1 MTRPLL
7 ALLLAAALLGG
18 CGAAVA
24 DPAAEDGSAAAPAQ
38 AASGPEP
45 EPTVP
50 VVSPAPRP
58 ALPATVTGADGRTVT
73 VTDASRVVALQGPI
87 AETVVALGLADALV
101 GRDQSTTLDE
111 LADLPVV
118 STGHS
123 VSAEGV
129 LSLAPTLVLADART
143 GPAEVMDQLR
153 AAGVPVVVVPEVWTL
168 EEMDDRVRAI
178 AAALGVADAG
188 EELAARLT
196 SSVTAAPDGDGPRVA
211 FLYLRGTAAVYLLG
225 GDGSGA
231 DSLIE
236 AAGGVDAGSAS
247 GLGSFTPLTSEALA
261 AAAPEVLLVMS
272 KGLDSVGGVDGL
284 LELPGVAQTPAGR
297 DRRVVVVEDGL
308 LLAFGPRTPYVLDV
322 IRQGIG

>member
-1 MTRPLL
+1 MTRPLA
-7 ALLLAAALLGG
+7 ALVLAASLLGG

-24 DPAAEDGSAAAPAQ
+24 DAGAGTGSSPVPDRTSAPA
-38 AASGPEP
+38 
-45 EPTVP
+45 VP

-73 VTDASRVVALQGPI
+73 VTDASRIVALQGPI

-118 STGHS
+118 SNGHS

-143 GPAEVMDQLR
+143 GPAEVMEQLR
-153 AAGVPVVVVPEVWTL
+153 ATGVTVVVVPEVWTL

-178 AAALGVADAG
+178 GAALGVADAA
-188 EELAARLT
+188 EELVDLLT
-196 SSVTAAPDGDGPRVA
+196 SSVSASPDADGPRVA

-231 DSLIE
+231 DSLVE
-236 AAGGVDAGSAS
+236 AAGGVDAGSAA

-308 LLAFGPRTPYVLDV
+308 LLAFGPRTPYVLDL